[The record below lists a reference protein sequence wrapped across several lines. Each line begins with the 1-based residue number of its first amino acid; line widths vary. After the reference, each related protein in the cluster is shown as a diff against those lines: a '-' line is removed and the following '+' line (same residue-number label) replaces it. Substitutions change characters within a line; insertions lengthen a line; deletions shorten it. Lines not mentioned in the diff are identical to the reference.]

1 MSKKTSSPARNTVSK
16 RVSSSA
22 SPTKQ
27 SVQARTYYL
36 RSTDF
41 SSDEDSKG
49 SRQGSTTRMS
59 LSESRFR
66 RQLADIKEGKF
77 PSPQLSTST
86 PQKGGQSRSPKSKQ
100 PASLSQQPELS
111 SAKVQAK
118 TRLLFDN
125 SQGKVSVSVSTPPMV
140 TRQQQRKLEEE
151 ITVAEADDSETDA
164 PNAQDD
170 VNKPAQ
176 KKSSPDISEEEQRF
190 PVTWKELALAA
201 FVTGIAAVGYVCY
214 TTDYCG
220 YC

>member
-1 MSKKTSSPARNTVSK
+1 MSKKTPSPARNTVSK
-16 RVSSSA
+16 RVSSSV

-41 SSDEDSKG
+41 PSDEDSKG

-59 LSESRFR
+59 LSESSFR
-66 RQLADIKEGKF
+66 RRLADIKEGKF
-77 PSPQLSTST
+77 PSPQHSTST

-164 PNAQDD
+164 HDD

-176 KKSSPDISEEEQRF
+176 KKYSPDTSEEEQRF
-190 PVTWKELALAA
+190 PVTWKEFALAA